1 MSVVQKP
8 LSITYR
14 MVYHSNG
21 IYCRRTINKKHKYKL
36 VHRIEQEFVERIDQ
50 KKLRVI
56 ESHPDSGHINDLIDK
71 FWVEWKD
78 YTEKLIHG
86 YIPISNEVQEEPI
99 VTVYEALIDYQ
110 RRLDEENKL
119 TGRRKA
125 YNVAN
130 LILEYGDKSLDKT
143 NMNYWVGFKKF
154 LLNRPARPNKPEP
167 FRKGTIKRYFGVIKT
182 AIDFEHYNDSRVEK
196 SVHNVRHDGIEV
208 QVKAKLTKEEFLR
221 IKEVELKP
229 ELALSRDIF
238 CTQVLLWG
246 TRISDTL
253 MLKPSD
259 LKNYQADFIELKT
272 QKRKTVKL
280 NELAKFFYEKY
291 LSKSPYYVFPSL
303 TLPPSNA
310 KLDQKYR
317 KHIESKTAI
326 INNHLKVIA
335 AKCDIDKN
343 LSTHCARHTFSA
355 WAYYADV
362 KDRHISEMLNHGSVR
377 VTRDYL
383 RELVKSDNLN
393 EQADKIFDFDW

>member
-8 LSITYR
+8 LTITSKL
-14 MVYHSNG
+14 VYHSGG
-21 IYCRRTINKKHKYKL
+21 IYCRRTINSKSKYKL
-36 VHRIEQEFVERIDQ
+36 IFRIDKDFVDFESPQ
-50 KKLRVI
+50 LRVNSDHPNQVKLNLLINKVWI
-56 ESHPDSGHINDLIDK
+56 E
-71 FWVEWKD
+71 WEE
-78 YTEKLIHG
+78 YTTNLQLG
-86 YIPISNEVQEEPI
+86 FIPIHKEVKVEPVI
-99 VTVYEALIDYQ
+99 TVYQALIDYQ
-110 RRLDEENKL
+110 RRLDEDNKL
-119 TGRRKA
+119 TSRRKA

-130 LILEYGDKSLDKT
+130 LILDYGDKTLDKT
-143 NMNYWVGFKKF
+143 NMNYWEGFKKF
-154 LLNRPARPNKPEP
+154 LLNRRARPNKPEP
-167 FRKGTIKRYFGVIKT
+167 FRKGTIKRYFGVLKT
-182 AIDFEHYNDSRVEK
+182 AIDYEHYNDSRVEK

-291 LSKSPYYVFPSL
+291 FGKSPYYVFPSL

-383 RELVKSDNLN
+383 RELVKSDDLN
-393 EQADKIFDFDW
+393 DQADKIFDFDW